1 MKKYYLIIT
10 LGVVFALSCNSDSSD
25 KQDEGVN
32 ENHSKKEQKLIV
44 EKNEKDTEQNQQQ
57 PEIDEKFKV
66 FLSKFAKVSLPYK
79 ENPIGN
85 EAFAKIPID
94 EQVTYLSKPEKLSA
108 TDLNKMADY
117 TDFYYISNPL
127 NTNMFHAIVYGRFE
141 MSSTYYFL
149 CTYDNDGNLIS
160 NIDFAAY
167 ELIGAGPQ
175 AGQEYNTK
183 GMIDK
188 NFEITVKSDE
198 ELRKYKIQDDGKIIK
213 ID

>member
-1 MKKYYLIIT
+1 MKKYYLIAI
-10 LGVVFALSCNSDSSD
+10 LGILFTWSCNSDSPD
-25 KQDEGVN
+25 AKNEVMDENYPNKQQNLIAEKNQKD
-32 ENHSKKEQKLIV
+32 KEQS
-44 EKNEKDTEQNQQQ
+44 QQ
-57 PEIDEKFKV
+57 PKINGNFKA

-79 ENPIGN
+79 ENPTGN

-94 EQVTYLSKPEKLSA
+94 EQVTYLAKPEKLSA
-108 TDLNKMADY
+108 SDLNKMADY

-127 NTNMFHAIVYGRFE
+127 NTSIFHAIVYGRFE
-141 MSSTYYFL
+141 MGSTYYFL

-175 AGQEYNTK
+175 AGHEYNTK
-183 GMIDK
+183 GLIDK

-198 ELRKYKIQDDGKIIK
+198 ELRKYKIEENGKIVRLN
-213 ID
+213 